1 MQHESLFEKKNV
13 LGRSSLDFFASIAV
27 EVAAAAIMTGKK

>member
-1 MQHESLFEKKNV
+1 MQHESLFEKKCV